1 MDNIPLISNLR
12 CQIEKLETEKRALHL
27 EISTLRD
34 RVLELTNSIEIRD
47 EELARERRISD
58 DLENR

>member
-1 MDNIPLISNLR
+1 M
-12 CQIEKLETEKRALHL
+12 HL
-27 EISTLRD
+27 EISSLRD
-34 RVLELTNSIEIRD
+34 RVLDLTNSIEVRD